1 VANVKPSESDPP
13 DGDRAADLV
22 ADGGE
27 TAAQDLD
34 IDIFTR
40 TADVPAPSRRD
51 RIFRFIDTYV
61 YAPLSIIAND
71 VRGLVGLAI
80 LVFFVLMGI
89 FGVMVV
95 PKPTVM
101 EGPIFAVPME
111 FMEYPL
117 GTDNMGRPL
126 HKMLVHATPAML
138 KMVLAG
144 ALFSITVGTFVGTA
158 AGYKGGTLDQILM
171 SVTDIVLTIPGLVL
185 VIVLSSFYPPTDP
198 YLVGLILAIDSWP
211 GLARTTRSQVLSIRE
226 EAFTEASRVMGLS
239 QLYILWKDVITNLMP
254 YVSINFA
261 NSARRIIFSSVALY
275 FLGILPFTTLNWG
288 VIMNEAYKAGDISN
302 PEVYHWLYVPMMAII
317 LFTLG
322 FVLFAQSLDRV
333 FNVRLRARHAKTIES
348 DDHQAP
354 TQTQE

>member
-1 VANVKPSESDPP
+1 MKPSESDPP

-111 FMEYPL
+111 FTEYPL

-144 ALFSITVGTFVGTA
+144 AL
-158 AGYKGGTLDQILM
+158 
-171 SVTDIVLTIPGLVL
+171 
-185 VIVLSSFYPPTDP
+185 
-198 YLVGLILAIDSWP
+198 
-211 GLARTTRSQVLSIRE
+211 
-226 EAFTEASRVMGLS
+226 
-239 QLYILWKDVITNLMP
+239 
-254 YVSINFA
+254 
-261 NSARRIIFSSVALY
+261 
-275 FLGILPFTTLNWG
+275 
-288 VIMNEAYKAGDISN
+288 
-302 PEVYHWLYVPMMAII
+302 
-317 LFTLG
+317 
-322 FVLFAQSLDRV
+322 
-333 FNVRLRARHAKTIES
+333 
-348 DDHQAP
+348 
-354 TQTQE
+354 